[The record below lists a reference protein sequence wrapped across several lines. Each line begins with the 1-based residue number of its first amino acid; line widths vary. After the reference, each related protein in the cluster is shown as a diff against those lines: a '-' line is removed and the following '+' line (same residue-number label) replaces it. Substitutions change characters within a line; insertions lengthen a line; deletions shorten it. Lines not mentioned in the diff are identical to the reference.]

1 MEVLYRESRPILPRP
16 LLYLTILVS
25 VAMLAFMAVSKYILN
40 TDMPDW
46 MIPVTAVLLAII
58 VAFCAIIRFD
68 LEVTDEHVK
77 IVHTFRKVIIPM
89 DQIID
94 SRMGET
100 AKIRNY
106 GGYNLK
112 GVKHSFYS
120 AIGEEE
126 GVAMKITGKR
136 VVVVSCIEPES
147 VYRLLPKDNKE

>member
-1 MEVLYRESRPILPRP
+1 MIPAIVLFAVTYILMISFGKYRPYIA
-16 LLYLTILVS
+16 LVS
-25 VAMLAFMAVSKYILN
+25 GAIFAVTGML
-40 TDMPDW
+40 
-46 MIPVTAVLLAII
+46 
-58 VAFCAIIRFD
+58 
-68 LEVTDEHVK
+68 
-77 IVHTFRKVIIPM
+77 PM